1 MTATMLGPKIG
12 ADVKRTG
19 RVPGRQWLV
28 DNLLRILVLVALFGL
43 WAAASTSSDLIPS
56 PSASLTAVW
65 SLFEDGSIY
74 KSLNATM
81 SSVGLGFA
89 IATIVGFPAGYIIGR
104 SRFLGEVFDP
114 IVAGAFAIPRVIFFP
129 ILLQIFGLGLGAQS
143 ALAALA
149 AVFPIMVSTAAG
161 VRAINPILLKLGRS
175 SGASAM
181 QTMRK
186 IVVPAM
192 APSLM
197 VGIRIGFSIA
207 FINVLIAE
215 FFATRAGLGQL
226 AILAYGRL
234 DLPTMYG
241 VIMLLVTVALI
252 GNVVLWAIERKISA
266 AVK

>member
-1 MTATMLGPKIG
+1 MTAAVLGPDIG
-12 ADVKRTG
+12 TDIEGAR
-19 RVPGRQWLV
+19 RIPGRRWLV
-28 DNLLRILVLVALFGL
+28 DNSLRILVLIILVGL
-43 WAAASTSSDLIPS
+43 WTAASASSDLVPS
-56 PSASLTAVW
+56 PWASSTAVW
-65 SLFEDGSIY
+65 NLFEDGSIY

-89 IATIVGFPAGYIIGR
+89 IATIIGFPAGYAIGR
-104 SRFLGEVFDP
+104 NKFLGEVFDP

-149 AVFPIMVSTAAG
+149 AIFPIMVSTAAG

-252 GNVVLWAIERKISA
+252 GNIALWAIERKISA